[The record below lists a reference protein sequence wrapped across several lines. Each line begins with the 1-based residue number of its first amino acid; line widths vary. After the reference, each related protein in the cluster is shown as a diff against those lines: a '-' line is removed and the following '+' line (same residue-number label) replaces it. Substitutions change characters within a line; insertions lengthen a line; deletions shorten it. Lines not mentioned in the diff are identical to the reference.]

1 MNNIR
6 RIYQSFNS
14 TRLWQAAIERE
25 FRLLS
30 LVERQLARRYGLDP
44 HTARLLAALAGL
56 GNGGRP

>member
-25 FRLLS
+25 FRSLS
-30 LVERQLARRYGLDP
+30 LAERRIARRYSVDP

-56 GNGGRP
+56 GDGGRL